1 MVISKYKRSVAQMH
15 FELSIGIIWML
26 ISLTGVFIPLI
37 GIFVLMGK
45 EQSKSS
51 MNLMIA
57 NIGCLIMNGAYF
69 LLLRTDRTAD
79 ATMALKM
86 EYLGN
91 FLFYFFFIKFILSYM
106 QIDVRHKWVRIFTHL
121 WMLFEV
127 AVIAVVWDDTRREEM
142 FAHHD
147 LEVESQYGYHFFNM
161 QGGIIYK
168 VRYGFL
174 LGVLLCLIAY
184 MIIKRVHIRKQGGDE
199 KHNLSH
205 LIVAKFVIIIPLIM
219 EIVFQFS
226 FEFVPVFSSVAVLL
240 IILSVVEGDIF
251 SVLDIGRG
259 WVIENFEAVFIIAD
273 STYGYLDSNIY
284 AKQQFEELE
293 DIHKGE
299 KFSLQL
305 RELFLTEETQIVIG
319 DKHYERFLKEL
330 VVKDKVRGYCL
341 MLLDVTRNFNMME
354 ALKEAKYRAEEA
366 NESKSNFLSNMS
378 HEIRTPMNA
387 IVGMTE
393 ILLRSDLSDQ
403 DRGYLMNIKNSGAS
417 LLTIINDILDF
428 SKIESGRLE
437 IIEEEYEPMSML
449 SDLSMI
455 FLNRI
460 GDKPVELIFDIDKNL
475 PNKIYGDSLRI
486 RQVIINIANNAIKFT
501 EQGFVKL
508 AIKMSQMMEPDMVNL
523 EISIEDS
530 GQGIKPEDLD
540 KLFGSFQ
547 QVDTKKNR
555 NKEGTGLGLAISKQ
569 LVENMGGQI
578 GVRSE
583 YGKGSEF
590 YFNIPQRAIGDQVAA
605 MVKEE
610 AILHELIVVSGH
622 MNDKQIL
629 EQLKK
634 LTEEYGLR
642 YVDCY
647 EAQKN
652 KMKVDFFFV
661 DELVYRGLKNSIEEY
676 FVSTG
681 TELCVLQNPMREAVW
696 DEQATVV
703 NKPLYTLNFCQVIN
717 HEMTAAFVETDNVMN
732 FIAPQAQI
740 LIVDD
745 NEMNLKVARGLLQPL
760 QMKIDTASS
769 GKTAIEMVQLKKYHI
784 VFMDH
789 MMPVMDGVETTQKIR
804 ELEDDYIQNMP
815 IIALTANAVMGAREI
830 FKQAGMNDFVPKP
843 IELKNICSKI
853 RTWLP
858 KELIQKMSS
867 PVLTKEHASVQEL
880 PAIEGLNV
888 AEGIKNSGSLE
899 LFTNLLGDFYKLID
913 LKSTKIEKCL
923 ADGMIR
929 DYTIE
934 VHALKNTARMIG
946 AMELSELFYKME
958 QCGNAEDMETITK
971 ENPAIMELY
980 RSYKPIL
987 EPYGKANEQD
997 KKEVPKDEIVRVLD
1011 KLNFAMDNFDLDG
1024 ADVALVELEE
1034 YRLPETLSSYMEELR
1049 AYVADVAMEE
1059 VMNTGKRMI
1068 ELLER
1073 SAE

>member
-1 MVISKYKRSVAQMH
+1 
-15 FELSIGIIWML
+15 
-26 ISLTGVFIPLI
+26 
-37 GIFVLMGK
+37 
-45 EQSKSS
+45 
-51 MNLMIA
+51 
-57 NIGCLIMNGAYF
+57 
-69 LLLRTDRTAD
+69 
-79 ATMALKM
+79 MALKM

-106 QIDVRHKWVRIFTHL
+106 QIDVRHRWVRVFTHL

-147 LEVESQYGYHFFNM
+147 LEVDSQFGYHFFNM
-161 QGGIIYK
+161 QGGIVYK

-174 LGVLLCLIAY
+174 LGFLLVLIAY

-219 EIVFQFS
+219 EIVFRFS
-226 FEFVPVFSSVAVLL
+226 FEFVPVFSSIAVLL

-259 WVIENFEAVFIIAD
+259 WVIENFDSVFMIVD
-273 STYGYLDSNIY
+273 STYGYLDANKF
-284 AKQQFEELE
+284 AKEQFEELA

-299 KFSLQL
+299 KLSGRLID
-305 RELFLTEETQIVIG
+305 LFLSEKTEMVIG
-319 DKHYERFLKEL
+319 ERHYEKFIKEL
-330 VVKDKVRGYCL
+330 TVKDKVRGYCL
-341 MLLDVTRNFNMME
+341 IMLNVTKRYNMME
-354 ALKEAKYRAEEA
+354 ELKEAKLRAEET

-428 SKIESGRLE
+428 SKIESGKLE

-460 GDKPVELIFDIDKNL
+460 GDKPVELIFDIDRNL
-475 PNKIYGDSLRI
+475 PNKLYGDALRI

-501 EQGFVKL
+501 AAGYVKL
-508 AIKMSQMMEPDMVNL
+508 AIQMAPATEENMVNL
-523 EISIEDS
+523 NISIEDS

-569 LVENMGGQI
+569 LVETMGGQI

-590 YFNIPQRAIGDQVAA
+590 YFHIPQRVIGDQVAA
-605 MVKEE
+605 AVRED
-610 AILHELIVVSGH
+610 AVLHEPVVVSGH
-622 MNDKQIL
+622 MKDGRTL
-629 EQLKK
+629 AQLKK
-634 LTEEYGLR
+634 LTEGYGFR
-642 YVDCY
+642 FVDCY
-647 EAQKN
+647 EARSRKD
-652 KMKVDFFFV
+652 KVDYFFV
-661 DELVYRGLKNSIEEY
+661 DEAVYRGIKDSIEEY

-696 DEQATVV
+696 DDQATVV

-717 HEMTAAFVETDNVMN
+717 HETTAAFVETDNVMN
-732 FIAPQAQI
+732 FTAPQAQI

-745 NEMNLKVARGLLQPL
+745 NEMNLKVAKGLLQPL
-760 QMKIDTASS
+760 QMNIDTASS
-769 GKTAIEMVQLKKYHI
+769 GKTALEMVQSKQYHI

-789 MMPVMDGVETTQKIR
+789 MMPVMDGVETTQKMR
-804 ELEDDYIQNMP
+804 ALEDTYIQNMP

-830 FKQAGMNDFVPKP
+830 FKEAGMNDFVAKP
-843 IELKNICSKI
+843 IELKDICSKI
-853 RTWLP
+853 RAWLP
-858 KELIQKMSS
+858 HELIIKMSA
-867 PVLTKEHASVQEL
+867 PAQPQAQIPAQEL
-880 PAIEGLNV
+880 PEIEGLDV
-888 AEGIKNSGSLE
+888 AEGIKNSGSFE

-913 LKSTKIEKCL
+913 LKSTKIEKCHRGL
-923 ADGMIR
+923 HISKTKR
-929 DYTIE
+929 S
-934 VHALKNTARMIG
+934 RMIFQS
-946 AMELSELFYKME
+946 LSQGTRRSWLR
-958 QCGNAEDMETITK
+958 
-971 ENPAIMELY
+971 Y
-980 RSYKPIL
+980 RRIFHC
-987 EPYGKANEQD
+987 
-997 KKEVPKDEIVRVLD
+997 I
-1011 KLNFAMDNFDLDG
+1011 
-1024 ADVALVELEE
+1024 
-1034 YRLPETLSSYMEELR
+1034 
-1049 AYVADVAMEE
+1049 
-1059 VMNTGKRMI
+1059 
-1068 ELLER
+1068 
-1073 SAE
+1073 

>member
-1 MVISKYKRSVAQMH
+1 MH

-460 GDKPVELIFDIDKNL
+460 GDKPIELIFDIDKNL

>member
-1 MVISKYKRSVAQMH
+1 MQFDFNM
-15 FELSIGIIWML
+15 GIIWML
-26 ISLTGVFIPLI
+26 ISITGVIIPLV

-51 MNLMIA
+51 TNLMIA

-69 LLLRTDRTAD
+69 LLLRTGKPAD

-106 QIDVRHKWVRIFTHL
+106 QIDVRHRWVRIFTHV

-142 FAHHD
+142 FAHHN
-147 LEVESQYGYHFFNM
+147 LEEDSQFGYHFFNM
-161 QGGIIYK
+161 QGGIVYK

-174 LGVLLCLIAY
+174 LGFLLVLIVY
-184 MIIKRVHIRKQGGDE
+184 MILKRVHIRKQGGDE

-219 EIVFQFS
+219 EIIFRFS
-226 FEFVPVFSSVAVLL
+226 FEFVPVFSSIAVLL

-259 WVIENFEAVFIIAD
+259 WVIENFDSVFMIAD
-273 STYGYLDSNIY
+273 SSYGYLDANKF
-284 AKQQFEELE
+284 AKEQFEELA

-299 KFSLQL
+299 KLSDRL
-305 RELFLTEETQIVIG
+305 RDLFLSEKTEIVIG
-319 DKHYERFLKEL
+319 ENHYEKFIKEL
-330 VVKDKVRGYCL
+330 AVKDKVKGYCL
-341 MLLDVTRNFNMME
+341 IMLNVTKRYNIME
-354 ALKEAKYRAEEA
+354 ELKEAKQRAEEA

-428 SKIESGRLE
+428 SKIESGKLE
-437 IIEEEYEPMSML
+437 ILEEEYEPMSML

-475 PNKIYGDSLRI
+475 PNKLYGDSLRI

-501 EQGFVKL
+501 AAGYVKL
-508 AIKMSQMMEPDMVNL
+508 TIQMAPMAEQDMVNL
-523 EISIEDS
+523 NISIEDS

-569 LVENMGGQI
+569 LVETMGGQI

-590 YFNIPQRAIGDQVAA
+590 YFHIPQRVIGDQIAA
-605 MVKEE
+605 TVRED
-610 AILHELIVVSGH
+610 AVRNNPVVVSGH
-622 MNDKQIL
+622 MKDARIL
-629 EQLKK
+629 EQLKS
-634 LTEEYGLR
+634 LTEGYGLKF
-642 YVDCY
+642 VDCY
-647 EAQKN
+647 EARAHTV
-652 KMKVDFFFV
+652 KVDYFFV
-661 DELVYRGLKNSIEEY
+661 DESVYRGLKASIEEY

-696 DEQATVV
+696 NDQATVV

-717 HEMTAAFVETDNVMN
+717 HETTAAFVETDNVMN
-732 FIAPQAQI
+732 FTAPQAQI

-745 NEMNLKVARGLLQPL
+745 NEMNLKVAKGLLQPL
-760 QMKIDTASS
+760 QMNIDTASS
-769 GKTAIEMVQLKKYHI
+769 GKTALEMVQTKQYHI

-789 MMPVMDGVETTQKIR
+789 MMPEMDGVETTQR
-804 ELEDDYIQNMP
+804 MRALEDTYIQNMP
-815 IIALTANAVMGAREI
+815 IIALTANAVTGAREI
-830 FKQAGMNDFVPKP
+830 FKEAGMNDFVPKP
-843 IELKNICSKI
+843 IELKDICSKI
-853 RTWLP
+853 RAWLP
-858 KELIQKMSS
+858 HELIVKMSAPAQQQLQIPAQML
-867 PVLTKEHASVQEL
+867 PV
-880 PAIEGLNV
+880 IEGLDV
-888 AEGIKNSGSLE
+888 TEGIKNCGSLE

-946 AMELSELFYKME
+946 ALELSEQFYQME
-958 QCGNAEDMETITK
+958 QCGNAGDVDTIFRET
-971 ENPAIMELY
+971 PAIMELY

-997 KKEVPKDEIVRVLD
+997 KKEVPKEELVKVLEQ
-1011 KLNFAMDNFDLDG
+1011 LNAAMDSFDLDG
-1024 ADVALVELEE
+1024 ADAALAELEE
-1034 YRLPETLSSYMEELR
+1034 YRLPEELGPYMEELR

-1059 VMNTGKRMI
+1059 VMNTGNKMI
-1068 ELLER
+1068 EVLER
-1073 SAE
+1073 ITE

>member
-1 MVISKYKRSVAQMH
+1 MQFDFNM
-15 FELSIGIIWML
+15 GIIWML
-26 ISLTGVFIPLI
+26 ISITGVIIPLV

-51 MNLMIA
+51 TNLMIA

-69 LLLRTDRTAD
+69 LLLRTGKPAD

-106 QIDVRHKWVRIFTHL
+106 QIDVRHRWVRIFTHV

-142 FAHHD
+142 FAHHN
-147 LEVESQYGYHFFNM
+147 LEEDSQFGYHFFNM
-161 QGGIIYK
+161 QGGIVYK

-174 LGVLLCLIAY
+174 LGFLLVLIVY
-184 MIIKRVHIRKQGGDE
+184 MILKRVHIRKQGGDE

-219 EIVFQFS
+219 EIIFRFS
-226 FEFVPVFSSVAVLL
+226 FEFVPVFSSIAVLL

-259 WVIENFEAVFIIAD
+259 WVIENFDSVFMIAD
-273 STYGYLDSNIY
+273 SSYGYLDANKF
-284 AKQQFEELE
+284 AKEQFEELA

-299 KFSLQL
+299 KLSDRL
-305 RELFLTEETQIVIG
+305 RDLFLSEKTEIVIG
-319 DKHYERFLKEL
+319 ENHYEKFIKEL
-330 VVKDKVRGYCL
+330 AVKDKVKGYCL
-341 MLLDVTRNFNMME
+341 IMLNVTKRYNIME
-354 ALKEAKYRAEEA
+354 ELKEAKQRAEEA

-428 SKIESGRLE
+428 SKIESGKLE
-437 IIEEEYEPMSML
+437 ILEEEYEPMSML

-475 PNKIYGDSLRI
+475 PNKLYGDSLRI

-501 EQGFVKL
+501 AAGYVKL
-508 AIKMSQMMEPDMVNL
+508 TIQMAPMAEQDMVNL
-523 EISIEDS
+523 NISIEDS

-569 LVENMGGQI
+569 LVETMGGQI

-590 YFNIPQRAIGDQVAA
+590 YFHIPQRVIGDQIAA
-605 MVKEE
+605 TVRED
-610 AILHELIVVSGH
+610 AVRNNPVVVSGH
-622 MNDKQIL
+622 MKDARIL
-629 EQLKK
+629 EQLKS
-634 LTEEYGLR
+634 LTEGYGLKF
-642 YVDCY
+642 VDCY
-647 EAQKN
+647 EARAHKV
-652 KMKVDFFFV
+652 KVDYFFV
-661 DELVYRGLKNSIEEY
+661 DESVYRGLKASIEEY

-696 DEQATVV
+696 NDQATVV

-717 HEMTAAFVETDNVMN
+717 HETTAAFVETDNVMN
-732 FIAPQAQI
+732 FTAPQAQI

-745 NEMNLKVARGLLQPL
+745 NEMNLKVAKGLLQPL
-760 QMKIDTASS
+760 QMNIDTASS
-769 GKTAIEMVQLKKYHI
+769 GKTALEMVQTKQYHI

-789 MMPVMDGVETTQKIR
+789 MMPVMDGVETTQR
-804 ELEDDYIQNMP
+804 MRALEDTYIQNMP
-815 IIALTANAVMGAREI
+815 IIALTANAVTGAREI
-830 FKQAGMNDFVPKP
+830 FKEAGMNDFVPKP
-843 IELKNICSKI
+843 IELKDICSKI
-853 RTWLP
+853 RAWLP
-858 KELIQKMSS
+858 HELIVKMSAPAQQQLQIPAQML
-867 PVLTKEHASVQEL
+867 PV
-880 PAIEGLNV
+880 IEGLDV
-888 AEGIKNSGSLE
+888 TEGIKNCGSLE

-946 AMELSELFYKME
+946 ALELSEQFYQME
-958 QCGNAEDMETITK
+958 QCGNAGDVDTIFRET
-971 ENPAIMELY
+971 PAIMELY

-997 KKEVPKDEIVRVLD
+997 KKEVPKEELVKVLEQ
-1011 KLNFAMDNFDLDG
+1011 LNAAMDSFDLDG
-1024 ADVALVELEE
+1024 ADAALAELEE
-1034 YRLPETLSSYMEELR
+1034 YRLPEELGPYMEELR

-1059 VMNTGKRMI
+1059 VMNTGNKMI
-1068 ELLER
+1068 EVLER
-1073 SAE
+1073 ITE

>member
-1 MVISKYKRSVAQMH
+1 MQFDFNM
-15 FELSIGIIWML
+15 GIIWML
-26 ISLTGVFIPLI
+26 ISITGVIIPLV

-51 MNLMIA
+51 TNLMIA

-69 LLLRTDRTAD
+69 LLLRTGKPAD

-106 QIDVRHKWVRIFTHL
+106 QIDVRHRWVRIFTHV

-142 FAHHD
+142 FAHHN
-147 LEVESQYGYHFFNM
+147 LEEDSQFGYHFFNM
-161 QGGIIYK
+161 QGGIVYK

-174 LGVLLCLIAY
+174 LGFLLVLIVY
-184 MIIKRVHIRKQGGDE
+184 MILKRVHIRKQGGDE

-219 EIVFQFS
+219 EIIFRFS
-226 FEFVPVFSSVAVLL
+226 FEFVPVFSSIAVLL

-259 WVIENFEAVFIIAD
+259 WVIENFDSVFMIAD
-273 STYGYLDSNIY
+273 SSYGYLDANKF
-284 AKQQFEELE
+284 AKEQFEELA

-299 KFSLQL
+299 KLSDRL
-305 RELFLTEETQIVIG
+305 RDLFLSEKTEIVIG
-319 DKHYERFLKEL
+319 ENHYEKFIKEL
-330 VVKDKVRGYCL
+330 AVKDKVKGYCL
-341 MLLDVTRNFNMME
+341 IMLNVTKRYNIME
-354 ALKEAKYRAEEA
+354 ELKEAKQRAEEA

-428 SKIESGRLE
+428 SKIESGKLE
-437 IIEEEYEPMSML
+437 ILEEEYEPMSML

-475 PNKIYGDSLRI
+475 PNKLYGDSLRI
-486 RQVIINIANNAIKFT
+486 RQIIINIANNAIKFT
-501 EQGFVKL
+501 AAGYVKL
-508 AIKMSQMMEPDMVNL
+508 TIQMAPMAEQAMVNL
-523 EISIEDS
+523 NISIEDS

-569 LVENMGGQI
+569 LVETMGGQI

-590 YFNIPQRAIGDQVAA
+590 YFHIPQRVIGDQIAA
-605 MVKEE
+605 TVRED
-610 AILHELIVVSGH
+610 AVQNNPVVVSGH
-622 MNDKQIL
+622 MKDGQIL
-629 EQLKK
+629 EQLKS
-634 LTEEYGLR
+634 LTEGYGLKF
-642 YVDCY
+642 VDCY
-647 EAQKN
+647 EARAHKV
-652 KMKVDFFFV
+652 KVDYFFV
-661 DELVYRGLKNSIEEY
+661 DESVYRGLKASIEEY

-696 DEQATVV
+696 NDQATVV

-717 HEMTAAFVETDNVMN
+717 HETTAAFVETDNVMN
-732 FIAPQAQI
+732 FTAPQAQI

-745 NEMNLKVARGLLQPL
+745 NEMNLKVAKGLLQPL
-760 QMKIDTASS
+760 QMNIDTASS
-769 GKTAIEMVQLKKYHI
+769 GKTALEMVQTKQYHI

-789 MMPVMDGVETTQKIR
+789 MMPVMDGVETTQR
-804 ELEDDYIQNMP
+804 MRALEDTYIQNMP
-815 IIALTANAVMGAREI
+815 IIALTANAVTGAREI
-830 FKQAGMNDFVPKP
+830 FKEAGMNDFVAKP
-843 IELKNICSKI
+843 IELKDICSKI
-853 RTWLP
+853 RAWLP
-858 KELIQKMSS
+858 HELIVKMSAPAQQQLQIPAQML
-867 PVLTKEHASVQEL
+867 PV
-880 PAIEGLNV
+880 IEGLDV
-888 AEGIKNSGSLE
+888 TEGIKNCGSLE

-946 AMELSELFYKME
+946 ALELSEQFYQME
-958 QCGNAEDMETITK
+958 QCGNAGDVDTIFRET
-971 ENPAIMELY
+971 PAIMELY

-997 KKEVPKDEIVRVLD
+997 KKEVPKEELVKVLEQ
-1011 KLNFAMDNFDLDG
+1011 LNAAMDSFDLDG
-1024 ADVALVELEE
+1024 ADAALAELEE
-1034 YRLPETLSSYMEELR
+1034 YRLPEELGPYMEELR

-1059 VMNTGKRMI
+1059 VMNTGNKMI
-1068 ELLER
+1068 EVLER
-1073 SAE
+1073 ITE

>member
-1 MVISKYKRSVAQMH
+1 MH
-15 FELSIGIIWML
+15 LELSAGIIWML
-26 ISLTGVFIPLI
+26 ISMAGIVIPLI

-45 EQSKSS
+45 EQNKSS
-51 MNLMIA
+51 TNLMIA

-69 LLLRTDRTAD
+69 LLLRTSKPDE
-79 ATMALKM
+79 ATLALKM

-106 QIDVRHKWVRIFTHL
+106 QIDVKHKWIRRFTHL
-121 WMLFEV
+121 WMLFEL

-147 LEVESQYGYHFFNM
+147 LEVDSKFGYHFFNM
-161 QGGIIYK
+161 QGGIVYK

-174 LGVLLCLIAY
+174 LAFLMILIIY
-184 MIIKRVHIRKQGGDE
+184 MIIRRLQLRRQGGNE

-219 EIVFQFS
+219 EIIFQFS
-226 FEFVPVFSSVAVLL
+226 FEFVPFFSSIAVLL

-251 SVLDIGRG
+251 NVLDIGRG
-259 WVIENFEAVFIIAD
+259 WVIENYDAVFMIVD
-273 STYGYLDSNIY
+273 SAYGYLDANRF
-284 AKQQFEELE
+284 AKEQFAELSE
-293 DIHKGE
+293 IHKGE
-299 KFSLQL
+299 RLSEKLTQL
-305 RELFLTEETQIVIG
+305 FRTEETQIVIG
-319 DKHYERFLKEL
+319 EKHYEKFIKEL
-330 VVKDKVRGYCL
+330 VIKDKVRGYCL
-341 MLLDVTRNFNMME
+341 IMLNVTKSYNMMQE
-354 ALKEAKYRAEEA
+354 LKEAKLRAEEA

-393 ILLRSDLSDQ
+393 ILLRSDLSAQ

-428 SKIESGRLE
+428 SKIESGKLE
-437 IIEEEYEPMSML
+437 IIAEEYEPMSML

-460 GDKPVELIFDIDKNL
+460 ADKPVELIFDIDRDL
-475 PNKIYGDSLRI
+475 PHIMYGDSLRI

-501 EQGFVKL
+501 ESGFVRL
-508 AIKMSQMMEPDMVNL
+508 TIKMTQMQEADMDNL
-523 EISIEDS
+523 DIAVEDS
-530 GQGIKPEDLD
+530 GQGIKPDDLD

-578 GVRSE
+578 NVESE
-583 YGKGSEF
+583 YGKGSRF
-590 YFNIPQRAIGDQVAA
+590 YFNIPQKVIGSQKAAI
-605 MVKEE
+605 VKED
-610 AILHELIVVSGH
+610 AVIHEPMVVSGH
-622 MNDKQIL
+622 MNDKRSL

-634 LTEEYGLR
+634 LAEGYGLR

-647 EAQKN
+647 EARERN
-652 KMKVDFFFV
+652 DRVDFFFV
-661 DELVYRGLKNSIEEY
+661 DEAVYQGLKDCIEQH
-676 FVSTG
+676 FVSRG

-696 DEQATVV
+696 DEQVTVV

-717 HEMTAAFVETDNVMN
+717 HETTAVFAETDNVMN
-732 FIAPQAQI
+732 YTAPDAQI

-745 NEMNLKVARGLLQPL
+745 NEMNLKVAKGLLQPL
-760 QMKIDTASS
+760 QMNIDTANS
-769 GKTAIEMVQLKKYHI
+769 GKRAIEMVQAKKYHI

-789 MMPVMDGVETTQKIR
+789 MMPVMDGVETTQNIR
-804 ELEDDYIQNMP
+804 QLDDPYFQQMP
-815 IIALTANAVMGAREI
+815 IIALTANAVTGARET
-830 FKQAGMNDFVPKP
+830 FQKAGMNGFVPKP
-843 IELKNICSKI
+843 IELKDICSKI

-858 KELIQKMSS
+858 KELIHKTSAPIS
-867 PVLTKEHASVQEL
+867 GKEKALVQEEL
-880 PAIEGLNV
+880 PVIKGLNV
-888 AEGIKNSGSLE
+888 AEGIKNSGSKE
-899 LFTNLLGDFYKLID
+899 LFISLLGDFYKLID
-913 LKSTKIEKCL
+913 LKATKIEKCL

-946 AMELSELFYKME
+946 ALELSELFYRME
-958 QCGNAEDMETITK
+958 QCGNAEDVETITR
-971 ENPAIMELY
+971 ETPSVLELY

-997 KKEVPKDEIVRVLD
+997 KREVPRTEIVAALD
-1011 KLNFAMDNFDLDG
+1011 KLNAAMDSFDLDG
-1024 ADVALVELEE
+1024 ADAALAELEE
-1034 YRLPETLSSYMEELR
+1034 YRLPEELGSYMEELR
-1049 AYVADVAMEE
+1049 AYVADVAMED
-1059 VMNTGKRMI
+1059 VMNTGKKMI
-1068 ELLER
+1068 EVLEQI
-1073 SAE
+1073 

>member
-1 MVISKYKRSVAQMH
+1 MH

-610 AILHELIVVSGH
+610 AILHEPIVVSGH

-1024 ADVALVELEE
+1024 ADAALVELEE

>member
-1 MVISKYKRSVAQMH
+1 
-15 FELSIGIIWML
+15 ML
-26 ISLTGVFIPLI
+26 ISITGVIIPLV

-51 MNLMIA
+51 TNLMIA

-69 LLLRTDRTAD
+69 LLLRTGKPAD

-106 QIDVRHKWVRIFTHL
+106 QIDVRHRWVRIFTHV

-142 FAHHD
+142 FAHHN
-147 LEVESQYGYHFFNM
+147 LEEDSQFGYHFFNM
-161 QGGIIYK
+161 QGGIVYK

-174 LGVLLCLIAY
+174 LGFLLVLIVY
-184 MIIKRVHIRKQGGDE
+184 MILKRVHIRKQGGDE

-219 EIVFQFS
+219 EIIFRFS
-226 FEFVPVFSSVAVLL
+226 FEFVPVFSSIAVLL

-259 WVIENFEAVFIIAD
+259 WVIENFDSVFMIAD
-273 STYGYLDSNIY
+273 SSYGYLDANKF
-284 AKQQFEELE
+284 AKEQFEELA

-299 KFSLQL
+299 KLSDRL
-305 RELFLTEETQIVIG
+305 RDLFLSEKTEIVIG
-319 DKHYERFLKEL
+319 ENHYEKFIKEL
-330 VVKDKVRGYCL
+330 AVKDKVKGYCL
-341 MLLDVTRNFNMME
+341 IMLNVTKRYNIME
-354 ALKEAKYRAEEA
+354 ELKEAKQRAEEA

-428 SKIESGRLE
+428 SKIESGKLE
-437 IIEEEYEPMSML
+437 ILEEEYEPMSML

-475 PNKIYGDSLRI
+475 PNKLYGDSLRI

-501 EQGFVKL
+501 AAGYVKL
-508 AIKMSQMMEPDMVNL
+508 TIQMAPMAEQDMVNL
-523 EISIEDS
+523 NISIEDS

-569 LVENMGGQI
+569 LVETMGGQI

-590 YFNIPQRAIGDQVAA
+590 YFHIPQRVIGDQIAA
-605 MVKEE
+605 TVRED
-610 AILHELIVVSGH
+610 AVRNNPVVVSGH
-622 MNDKQIL
+622 MKDARIL
-629 EQLKK
+629 EQLKS
-634 LTEEYGLR
+634 LTEGYGLKF
-642 YVDCY
+642 VDCY
-647 EAQKN
+647 EARAHKV
-652 KMKVDFFFV
+652 KVDYFFV
-661 DELVYRGLKNSIEEY
+661 DESVYRGLKASIEEY

-696 DEQATVV
+696 NDQATVV

-717 HEMTAAFVETDNVMN
+717 HETTAAFVETDNVMN
-732 FIAPQAQI
+732 FTAPQAQI

-745 NEMNLKVARGLLQPL
+745 NEMNLKVAKGLLQPL
-760 QMKIDTASS
+760 QMNIDTASS
-769 GKTAIEMVQLKKYHI
+769 GKTALEMVQTKQYHI

-789 MMPVMDGVETTQKIR
+789 MMPVMDGVETTQR
-804 ELEDDYIQNMP
+804 MRALEDTYIQNMP
-815 IIALTANAVMGAREI
+815 IIALTANAVTGAREI
-830 FKQAGMNDFVPKP
+830 FKEAGMNDFVPKP
-843 IELKNICSKI
+843 IELKDICSKI
-853 RTWLP
+853 RAWLP
-858 KELIQKMSS
+858 HELIVKMSAPAQQQLQIPAQML
-867 PVLTKEHASVQEL
+867 PV
-880 PAIEGLNV
+880 IEGLDV
-888 AEGIKNSGSLE
+888 TEGIKNCGSLE

-923 ADGMIR
+923 VDGMIR

-946 AMELSELFYKME
+946 ALELSEQFYQME
-958 QCGNAEDMETITK
+958 QCGNAGDVDTIFRET
-971 ENPAIMELY
+971 PAIMELY

-987 EPYGKANEQD
+987 EPYGKANEQG
-997 KKEVPKDEIVRVLD
+997 KKEVPKEELVKVLEQ
-1011 KLNFAMDNFDLDG
+1011 LNAAMDSFDLDG
-1024 ADVALVELEE
+1024 ADAALAELEE
-1034 YRLPETLSSYMEELR
+1034 YRLPEELGPYMEELR

-1059 VMNTGKRMI
+1059 VMNTGNKMI
-1068 ELLER
+1068 EVLER
-1073 SAE
+1073 ITQ

>member
-1 MVISKYKRSVAQMH
+1 M
-15 FELSIGIIWML
+15 
-26 ISLTGVFIPLI
+26 
-37 GIFVLMGK
+37 
-45 EQSKSS
+45 
-51 MNLMIA
+51 
-57 NIGCLIMNGAYF
+57 
-69 LLLRTDRTAD
+69 
-79 ATMALKM
+79 
-86 EYLGN
+86 
-91 FLFYFFFIKFILSYM
+91 
-106 QIDVRHKWVRIFTHL
+106 
-121 WMLFEV
+121 
-127 AVIAVVWDDTRREEM
+127 
-142 FAHHD
+142 
-147 LEVESQYGYHFFNM
+147 
-161 QGGIIYK
+161 
-168 VRYGFL
+168 RYGFL
-174 LGVLLCLIAY
+174 LGFLLVLIVY
-184 MIIKRVHIRKQGGDE
+184 MILKRVHIRKQGGDE

-219 EIVFQFS
+219 EIIFRFS
-226 FEFVPVFSSVAVLL
+226 FEFVPVFSSIAVLL

-259 WVIENFEAVFIIAD
+259 WVIENFDSVFMIAD
-273 STYGYLDSNIY
+273 SSYGYLDANKF
-284 AKQQFEELE
+284 AKEQFEELA

-299 KFSLQL
+299 KLSDRL
-305 RELFLTEETQIVIG
+305 RDLFLSEKTEIVIG
-319 DKHYERFLKEL
+319 ENHYEKFIKEL
-330 VVKDKVRGYCL
+330 AVKDKVKGYCL
-341 MLLDVTRNFNMME
+341 IMLNVTKRYNIME
-354 ALKEAKYRAEEA
+354 ELKEAKQRAEEA

-428 SKIESGRLE
+428 SKIESGKLE
-437 IIEEEYEPMSML
+437 ILEEEYEPMSML

-475 PNKIYGDSLRI
+475 PNKLYGDSLRI

-501 EQGFVKL
+501 AAGYVKL
-508 AIKMSQMMEPDMVNL
+508 TIQMAPMAEQDMVNL
-523 EISIEDS
+523 NISIEDS

-569 LVENMGGQI
+569 LVETMGGQI

-590 YFNIPQRAIGDQVAA
+590 YFHIPQRVIGDQIAA
-605 MVKEE
+605 TVRED
-610 AILHELIVVSGH
+610 AVQNNPVVVSGH
-622 MNDKQIL
+622 MKDGQIL
-629 EQLKK
+629 EQLKS
-634 LTEEYGLR
+634 LTEGYGLKF
-642 YVDCY
+642 VDCY
-647 EAQKN
+647 EARAHKV
-652 KMKVDFFFV
+652 KVDYFFV
-661 DELVYRGLKNSIEEY
+661 DESVYRGLKASIEEY

-696 DEQATVV
+696 NDQATVV

-717 HEMTAAFVETDNVMN
+717 HETTAAFVETDNVMN
-732 FIAPQAQI
+732 FTAPQAQI

-745 NEMNLKVARGLLQPL
+745 NEMNLKVAKGLLQPL
-760 QMKIDTASS
+760 QMNIDTASS
-769 GKTAIEMVQLKKYHI
+769 GKTALEMVQTKQYHI

-789 MMPVMDGVETTQKIR
+789 MMPVMDGVETTQR
-804 ELEDDYIQNMP
+804 MRALEDTYIQNMP
-815 IIALTANAVMGAREI
+815 IIALTANAVTGAREI
-830 FKQAGMNDFVPKP
+830 FKEAGMNDFVAKP
-843 IELKNICSKI
+843 IELKDICSKI
-853 RTWLP
+853 RAWLP
-858 KELIQKMSS
+858 HELIVKMSAPAQQQLQIPAQML
-867 PVLTKEHASVQEL
+867 PV
-880 PAIEGLNV
+880 IEGLDV
-888 AEGIKNSGSLE
+888 MEGIKNCGSLE

-946 AMELSELFYKME
+946 ALELSEQFYQME
-958 QCGNAEDMETITK
+958 QCGNAGDVDTIFRET
-971 ENPAIMELY
+971 PAIMELY

-997 KKEVPKDEIVRVLD
+997 KKEVPKEELVKVLEQ
-1011 KLNFAMDNFDLDG
+1011 LNAAMDSFDLDG
-1024 ADVALVELEE
+1024 ADAALAELEE
-1034 YRLPETLSSYMEELR
+1034 YRLPEELGPYMEELR

-1059 VMNTGKRMI
+1059 VMNTGNKMI
-1068 ELLER
+1068 EVLER
-1073 SAE
+1073 ITE

>member
-1 MVISKYKRSVAQMH
+1 MQFDFNM
-15 FELSIGIIWML
+15 GIIWML
-26 ISLTGVFIPLI
+26 ISITGVIIPLV

-51 MNLMIA
+51 TNLMIA

-69 LLLRTDRTAD
+69 LLLRTGKPAD

-106 QIDVRHKWVRIFTHL
+106 QIDVRHRWVRIFTHV

-142 FAHHD
+142 FAHHN
-147 LEVESQYGYHFFNM
+147 LEEDSQFGYHFFNM
-161 QGGIIYK
+161 QGGIVYK

-174 LGVLLCLIAY
+174 LGFLLVLIVY
-184 MIIKRVHIRKQGGDE
+184 MILKRVHIRKQGGDE

-219 EIVFQFS
+219 EIIFRFS
-226 FEFVPVFSSVAVLL
+226 FEFVPVFSSIAVLL

-259 WVIENFEAVFIIAD
+259 WVIENFDSVFMIAD
-273 STYGYLDSNIY
+273 SSYGYLAANKF
-284 AKQQFEELE
+284 AKEQLEELA

-299 KFSLQL
+299 KLSDRL
-305 RELFLTEETQIVIG
+305 RDLFLSEKTEIVIG
-319 DKHYERFLKEL
+319 ENHYEKFIKEL
-330 VVKDKVRGYCL
+330 AVKDKVKGYCL
-341 MLLDVTRNFNMME
+341 IMLNVTKRYNIME
-354 ALKEAKYRAEEA
+354 ELKEAKQRAEEA

-428 SKIESGRLE
+428 SKIESGKLE
-437 IIEEEYEPMSML
+437 ILEEEYEPMSML

-475 PNKIYGDSLRI
+475 PNKLYGDSLRI

-501 EQGFVKL
+501 AAGYVKL
-508 AIKMSQMMEPDMVNL
+508 TIQMAPMAEQDMVNL
-523 EISIEDS
+523 NISIEDS

-569 LVENMGGQI
+569 LVETMGGQI

-590 YFNIPQRAIGDQVAA
+590 YFHIPQRVIGDQIAA
-605 MVKEE
+605 TVRED
-610 AILHELIVVSGH
+610 AVQNNPVVVSGH
-622 MNDKQIL
+622 MKDGQIL
-629 EQLKK
+629 EQLKS
-634 LTEEYGLR
+634 LTEGYGLKF
-642 YVDCY
+642 VDCY
-647 EAQKN
+647 EARAHKV
-652 KMKVDFFFV
+652 KVDYFFV
-661 DELVYRGLKNSIEEY
+661 DESVYRGLKASIEEY

-696 DEQATVV
+696 NDQATVV

-717 HEMTAAFVETDNVMN
+717 HETTAAFVETDNVMN
-732 FIAPQAQI
+732 FTAPQAQI

-745 NEMNLKVARGLLQPL
+745 NEMNLKVAKGLLQPL
-760 QMKIDTASS
+760 QMNIDTASS
-769 GKTAIEMVQLKKYHI
+769 GKTALEMVQTKQYHI

-789 MMPVMDGVETTQKIR
+789 MMPVMDGVETTQR
-804 ELEDDYIQNMP
+804 MRALEDTYIQNMP
-815 IIALTANAVMGAREI
+815 IIALTANAVTGAREI
-830 FKQAGMNDFVPKP
+830 FKEAGMNDFVPKP
-843 IELKNICSKI
+843 IELKDICSKI
-853 RTWLP
+853 RAWLP
-858 KELIQKMSS
+858 HELIVKMSAPAQQQLQIPAQML
-867 PVLTKEHASVQEL
+867 PV
-880 PAIEGLNV
+880 IEGLDV
-888 AEGIKNSGSLE
+888 TEGIKNCGSLE

-946 AMELSELFYKME
+946 ALELSEQFYQME
-958 QCGNAEDMETITK
+958 QCGNAGDVDTIFRET
-971 ENPAIMELY
+971 PAIMELY

-997 KKEVPKDEIVRVLD
+997 KKEVPKEELVKVLEQ
-1011 KLNFAMDNFDLDG
+1011 LNAAMDSFDLDG
-1024 ADVALVELEE
+1024 ADAALAELEE
-1034 YRLPETLSSYMEELR
+1034 YRLPEELGPYMEELR

-1059 VMNTGKRMI
+1059 VMNTGNKMI
-1068 ELLER
+1068 EVLER
-1073 SAE
+1073 ITE

>member
-1 MVISKYKRSVAQMH
+1 MQFDFNM
-15 FELSIGIIWML
+15 GIIWML
-26 ISLTGVFIPLI
+26 ISITGVIIPLV

-51 MNLMIA
+51 TNLMIA

-69 LLLRTDRTAD
+69 LLLRTGKPAE
-79 ATMALKM
+79 ANMALKM

-106 QIDVRHKWVRIFTHL
+106 QIDVRHRWVRIFTHV

-142 FAHHD
+142 FAHHN
-147 LEVESQYGYHFFNM
+147 LEEDSQFGYHFFNM
-161 QGGIIYK
+161 QGGIVYK

-174 LGVLLCLIAY
+174 LGFLLVLIVY
-184 MIIKRVHIRKQGGDE
+184 MILKRVHIRKQGGDE

-219 EIVFQFS
+219 EIIFRFS
-226 FEFVPVFSSVAVLL
+226 FEFVPVFSSIAVLL

-259 WVIENFEAVFIIAD
+259 WVIENFDSVFMIAD
-273 STYGYLDSNIY
+273 SSYGYLDANKF
-284 AKQQFEELE
+284 AKEQFEELA

-299 KFSLQL
+299 KLSDRL
-305 RELFLTEETQIVIG
+305 RDLFLSEKTEIVIG
-319 DKHYERFLKEL
+319 ENHYEKFIKEL
-330 VVKDKVRGYCL
+330 AVKDKVKGYCL
-341 MLLDVTRNFNMME
+341 IMLNVTKRYNIME
-354 ALKEAKYRAEEA
+354 ELKEAKQRAEEA

-428 SKIESGRLE
+428 SKIESGKLE
-437 IIEEEYEPMSML
+437 ILEEEYEPMSML

-475 PNKIYGDSLRI
+475 PNKLYGDSLRI
-486 RQVIINIANNAIKFT
+486 RQIIINIANNAIKFT
-501 EQGFVKL
+501 AAGYVKL
-508 AIKMSQMMEPDMVNL
+508 TIQMAPMAEQAMVNL
-523 EISIEDS
+523 NISIEDS

-569 LVENMGGQI
+569 LVETMGGQI

-590 YFNIPQRAIGDQVAA
+590 YFHIPQRVIGDQIAA
-605 MVKEE
+605 TVRED
-610 AILHELIVVSGH
+610 AVQNNPVVVSGH
-622 MNDKQIL
+622 MKDGQIL
-629 EQLKK
+629 EQLKR
-634 LTEEYGLR
+634 LTEGYGLKF
-642 YVDCY
+642 VDCY
-647 EAQKN
+647 EARDHKV
-652 KMKVDFFFV
+652 KVDYFFV
-661 DELVYRGLKNSIEEY
+661 DESVYRGLKASIEEY

-696 DEQATVV
+696 NDQATVV

-717 HEMTAAFVETDNVMN
+717 HETTAAFVETDNVMN
-732 FIAPQAQI
+732 FTAPQAQI

-745 NEMNLKVARGLLQPL
+745 NEMNLKVAKGLLQPL
-760 QMKIDTASS
+760 QMNIDTASS
-769 GKTAIEMVQLKKYHI
+769 GKTALEMVQTKQYHI

-789 MMPVMDGVETTQKIR
+789 MMPVMDGVETTQR
-804 ELEDDYIQNMP
+804 MRALEDTYIQNMP
-815 IIALTANAVMGAREI
+815 IIALTANAVTGAREI
-830 FKQAGMNDFVPKP
+830 FKEAGMNDFVPKP
-843 IELKNICSKI
+843 IELKDICSKI
-853 RTWLP
+853 RAWLP
-858 KELIQKMSS
+858 HELIVKMSAPAQQQLQIPAQML
-867 PVLTKEHASVQEL
+867 PV
-880 PAIEGLNV
+880 IEGLDV
-888 AEGIKNSGSLE
+888 TEGIKNCGSLE

-946 AMELSELFYKME
+946 ALELSEQFYQME
-958 QCGNAEDMETITK
+958 QCGNAGDVDTIFRET
-971 ENPAIMELY
+971 PAIMELY

-997 KKEVPKDEIVRVLD
+997 KKEVPKEELVKVLEQ
-1011 KLNFAMDNFDLDG
+1011 LNAAMDSFDLDG
-1024 ADVALVELEE
+1024 ADAALAELEE
-1034 YRLPETLSSYMEELR
+1034 YRLPEELGPYMEELR

-1059 VMNTGKRMI
+1059 VMNTGNKMI
-1068 ELLER
+1068 EVLER
-1073 SAE
+1073 ITE

>member
-1 MVISKYKRSVAQMH
+1 MQFDFNM
-15 FELSIGIIWML
+15 GIIWML
-26 ISLTGVFIPLI
+26 ISITGVIIPLV

-51 MNLMIA
+51 TNLMIA

-69 LLLRTDRTAD
+69 LLLRTGKPAD

-106 QIDVRHKWVRIFTHL
+106 QIDVRHRWVRIFTHV

-142 FAHHD
+142 FAHHN
-147 LEVESQYGYHFFNM
+147 LEEDSQFGYHFFNM
-161 QGGIIYK
+161 QGGIVYK

-174 LGVLLCLIAY
+174 LGFLLVLIVY
-184 MIIKRVHIRKQGGDE
+184 MILKRVHIRKQGGDE

-219 EIVFQFS
+219 EIIFRFS
-226 FEFVPVFSSVAVLL
+226 FEFVPVFSSIAVLL

-259 WVIENFEAVFIIAD
+259 WVIENFDSVFMIAD
-273 STYGYLDSNIY
+273 SSYGYLDANKF
-284 AKQQFEELE
+284 AKEQFEELA

-299 KFSLQL
+299 KLSDRL
-305 RELFLTEETQIVIG
+305 RDLFLSEKTEIVIG
-319 DKHYERFLKEL
+319 ENHYEKFIKEL
-330 VVKDKVRGYCL
+330 AVKDKVKGYCL
-341 MLLDVTRNFNMME
+341 IMLNVTKRYNIME
-354 ALKEAKYRAEEA
+354 ELKEAKQRAEEA

-428 SKIESGRLE
+428 SKIESGKLE
-437 IIEEEYEPMSML
+437 ILEEEYEPMSML

-475 PNKIYGDSLRI
+475 PNKLYGDSLRI

-501 EQGFVKL
+501 AAGYVKL
-508 AIKMSQMMEPDMVNL
+508 TIQMAPMAEQAMVNL
-523 EISIEDS
+523 NISIEDS

-569 LVENMGGQI
+569 LVETMGGQI

-590 YFNIPQRAIGDQVAA
+590 YFHIPQRVIGDQIAA
-605 MVKEE
+605 TVRED
-610 AILHELIVVSGH
+610 AVQNNPVVVSGH
-622 MNDKQIL
+622 MKDGQIL
-629 EQLKK
+629 EQLKS
-634 LTEEYGLR
+634 LTEGYGLKF
-642 YVDCY
+642 VDCY
-647 EAQKN
+647 EARAHKV
-652 KMKVDFFFV
+652 KVDYFFV
-661 DELVYRGLKNSIEEY
+661 DESVYRGLKASIEEY

-696 DEQATVV
+696 NDQATVV

-717 HEMTAAFVETDNVMN
+717 HETTAAFVETDNVMN
-732 FIAPQAQI
+732 FTAPQAQI

-745 NEMNLKVARGLLQPL
+745 NEMNLKVAKGLLQPL
-760 QMKIDTASS
+760 QMNIDTASS
-769 GKTAIEMVQLKKYHI
+769 GKTALEMVQTKQYHI

-789 MMPVMDGVETTQKIR
+789 MMPVMDGVETTQR
-804 ELEDDYIQNMP
+804 MRALEDTYIQNMP
-815 IIALTANAVMGAREI
+815 IIALTANAVTGAREI
-830 FKQAGMNDFVPKP
+830 FKEAGMNDFVAKP
-843 IELKNICSKI
+843 IELKDICSKI
-853 RTWLP
+853 RAWLP
-858 KELIQKMSS
+858 HELIVKMSAPAQQQLQIPAQML
-867 PVLTKEHASVQEL
+867 PV
-880 PAIEGLNV
+880 IEGLDV
-888 AEGIKNSGSLE
+888 MEGIKNCGSLE

-946 AMELSELFYKME
+946 ALELSEQFYQME
-958 QCGNAEDMETITK
+958 QCGNAGDVDTIFRET
-971 ENPAIMELY
+971 PAIMELY

-997 KKEVPKDEIVRVLD
+997 KKEVPKEELVKVLEQ
-1011 KLNFAMDNFDLDG
+1011 LNAAMDSFDLDG
-1024 ADVALVELEE
+1024 ADAALAELEE
-1034 YRLPETLSSYMEELR
+1034 YRLPEELGPYMEELR

-1059 VMNTGKRMI
+1059 VMNTGNKMI
-1068 ELLER
+1068 EVLER
-1073 SAE
+1073 ITE

>member
-1 MVISKYKRSVAQMH
+1 MQFDFNM
-15 FELSIGIIWML
+15 GIIWML
-26 ISLTGVFIPLI
+26 ISITGVIIPLV

-51 MNLMIA
+51 TNLMIA

-69 LLLRTDRTAD
+69 LLLRTGKPAD

-106 QIDVRHKWVRIFTHL
+106 QIDVRHRWVRIFTHV

-142 FAHHD
+142 FAHHN
-147 LEVESQYGYHFFNM
+147 LEEDSQFGYHFFNM
-161 QGGIIYK
+161 QGGIVYK

-174 LGVLLCLIAY
+174 LGFLLVLIVY
-184 MIIKRVHIRKQGGDE
+184 MILKRVHIRKQGGDE

-219 EIVFQFS
+219 EIIFRFS
-226 FEFVPVFSSVAVLL
+226 FEFVPVFSSIAVLL

-259 WVIENFEAVFIIAD
+259 WVIENFDSVFMIAD
-273 STYGYLDSNIY
+273 SSYGYLDANKF
-284 AKQQFEELE
+284 AKEQFEELA

-299 KFSLQL
+299 KLSDRL
-305 RELFLTEETQIVIG
+305 RDLFLSEKTEIVIG
-319 DKHYERFLKEL
+319 ENHYEKFIKEL
-330 VVKDKVRGYCL
+330 AVKDKVKGYCL
-341 MLLDVTRNFNMME
+341 IMLNVTKRYNIME
-354 ALKEAKYRAEEA
+354 ELKEAKQRAEEA

-428 SKIESGRLE
+428 SKIESGKLE
-437 IIEEEYEPMSML
+437 ILEEEYEPMSML

-475 PNKIYGDSLRI
+475 PNKLYGDSLRI

-501 EQGFVKL
+501 AAGYVKL
-508 AIKMSQMMEPDMVNL
+508 TIQMAPMAEQDMVNL
-523 EISIEDS
+523 NISIEDS

-569 LVENMGGQI
+569 LVETMGGQI

-590 YFNIPQRAIGDQVAA
+590 YFHIPQRVIGDQIAA
-605 MVKEE
+605 TVRED
-610 AILHELIVVSGH
+610 AVQNNPVVVSGH
-622 MNDKQIL
+622 MKDGQIL
-629 EQLKK
+629 EQLKS
-634 LTEEYGLR
+634 LTEGYGLKF
-642 YVDCY
+642 VDCY
-647 EAQKN
+647 EARAHKV
-652 KMKVDFFFV
+652 KVDYFFV
-661 DELVYRGLKNSIEEY
+661 DESVYRGLKASIEEY

-696 DEQATVV
+696 NDQATVV

-717 HEMTAAFVETDNVMN
+717 HETTAAFVETDNVMN
-732 FIAPQAQI
+732 FTAPQAQI

-745 NEMNLKVARGLLQPL
+745 NEMNLKVAKGLLQPL
-760 QMKIDTASS
+760 QMHIDTASS
-769 GKTAIEMVQLKKYHI
+769 GKTALEMVQTKQYHI

-789 MMPVMDGVETTQKIR
+789 MMPVMDGVETTQR
-804 ELEDDYIQNMP
+804 MRALEDTYIQNMP
-815 IIALTANAVMGAREI
+815 IIALTANAVTGAREI
-830 FKQAGMNDFVPKP
+830 FKEAGMNDFVAKP
-843 IELKNICSKI
+843 IELKDICSKI
-853 RTWLP
+853 RAWLP
-858 KELIQKMSS
+858 HELIVKMSAPAQQQLQIPAQML
-867 PVLTKEHASVQEL
+867 PV
-880 PAIEGLNV
+880 IEGLDV
-888 AEGIKNSGSLE
+888 MEGIKNCGSLE

-946 AMELSELFYKME
+946 ALELSEQFYQME
-958 QCGNAEDMETITK
+958 QCGNAGDVDTIFRET
-971 ENPAIMELY
+971 PAIMELY

-997 KKEVPKDEIVRVLD
+997 KKEVPKEELVKVLEQ
-1011 KLNFAMDNFDLDG
+1011 LNAAMDSFDLDG
-1024 ADVALVELEE
+1024 ADAALAELEE
-1034 YRLPETLSSYMEELR
+1034 YRLPEELGPYMEELR

-1059 VMNTGKRMI
+1059 VMNTGNKMI
-1068 ELLER
+1068 EVLER
-1073 SAE
+1073 ITE